1 MYNPLPIIIGTA
13 GHVDHGK
20 TSLVRALT
28 NFETDRHPEEKER
41 GMSIDF
47 AVAPYFIDSDRVVG
61 IVDVPGHIDFI
72 RNMTAGASSID
83 LALLVVAAD
92 DGVMPQTREHIQILS
107 HLGVKL
113 VLPVITKIDLSD
125 PTLTELLN
133 EELLTLL
140 EESKLKVLESTYVSN
155 QTGEGIDVLKE
166 RMLSAVEMLLKSPE
180 KEDRA
185 FRMYI
190 RTAFNFKGSGT
201 VVTGIP
207 CSGAINSGSK
217 VEILTSRVES
227 TSIRSIQ
234 NYRAETNHTEAHIS
248 SAINLRNIELG
259 DIERGLVLAEPEV
272 FISTKEIYAWVK
284 NSSNKR
290 IVRARDYQVHI
301 GTLSVTGKA
310 YPIGALH
317 LEPNTEGA
325 LRIKFQREIQ
335 TSAGDRLLLRDG
347 GTVGGGVV
355 ISIFGKGVRKRYRES
370 KLAEFKD
377 AIKSLNEEGR
387 FDLCELYACGEYFL
401 SDLKL
406 SAILQR
412 KAVEEADGAGRRVG
426 DLKVGVDILKIA
438 KNLWFNLHQKEHFE
452 ERLISLL
459 NYYHKINPYQ
469 PGMLISN
476 LNRLFKIEGVEAKD
490 LSKVLEAQN
499 KIKVSGNYILLSSFK
514 PPFTQKELAYIDKI
528 KALIKEQAG
537 ISKVNLLT
545 GINLS
550 EKDSLSLFNF
560 LEKEKT
566 IFNFSNFYFDS
577 DFVKDLRSKA
587 ELLLVEKKDGFTM
600 AEFRE
605 LTGVSRNQAVP
616 VLDYLDR
623 EGVTKRVGDKRVAG

>member
-47 AVAPYFIDSDRVVG
+47 AVAPYFIDSERVVG

-107 HLGVKL
+107 YLGVKL

-125 PTLTELLN
+125 STLTELLN

-140 EESKLKVLESTYVSN
+140 EESKLRVLESTYVSN
-155 QTGEGIDVLKE
+155 QTGEGVEVLKE
-166 RMLSAVEMLLKSPE
+166 KMLAAIEMLLKSTQ
-180 KEDRA
+180 KDDRA

-207 CSGAINSGSK
+207 SSGAINSDSK
-217 VEILTSRVES
+217 VEIIASRVDS

-234 NYRAETNHTEAHIS
+234 NYRSETNHTEAHIS

-284 NSSNKR
+284 NSSNKK

-301 GTLSVTGKA
+301 GTLSVTGKV
-310 YPIGALH
+310 YPVGVNHI
-317 LEPNTEGA
+317 EPNTHGA
-325 LRIKFQREIQ
+325 IRIKFHKEIQ
-335 TSAGDRLLLRDG
+335 TSAGDRLLLREV

-355 ISIFGKGVRKRYRES
+355 LSIFGKGVRKKYRES
-370 KLAEFKD
+370 KVESFKN
-377 AIKSLNEEGR
+377 ALKVLEVR
-387 FDLCELYACGEYFL
+387 RYDLCELYASGEYFL

-406 SAILQR
+406 SSVLQ
-412 KAVEEADGAGRRVG
+412 KKVMEEADGVGRRVG
-426 DLKVGVDILKIA
+426 SLKVGEDVVRIA

-452 ERLISLL
+452 ERLASLL
-459 NYYHKINPYQ
+459 TYYHKLNPYQ
-469 PGMLISN
+469 PGMLVSN
-476 LNRLFKIEGVEAKD
+476 LNRLFRIEGVEAKD
-490 LSKVLEAQN
+490 LSKVLEGQN
-499 KIKVSGNYILLSSFK
+499 AIKVSGNYILLASFK

-528 KALIKEQAG
+528 KLLIKDQAG
-537 ISKVNLLT
+537 ISKVNLLSE
-545 GINLS
+545 IKLS
-550 EKDSLSLFNF
+550 DKDSVSLFNF

-566 IFNFSNFYFDS
+566 IYNFSNFYFDS
-577 DFVKDLRSKA
+577 DFVDDLKEKA
-587 ELLLVEKKDGFTM
+587 EHLLLEKKEGFTM

-623 EGVTKRVGDKRVAG
+623 EGITKRVGDKRVAG

>member
-1 MYNPLPIIIGTA
+1 MYKPLPLIIGTA

-20 TSLVRALT
+20 TSLVRSLT

-140 EESKLKVLESTYVSN
+140 EESKLAVFESTYVSN
-155 QTGEGIDVLKE
+155 ETGEGIEVLKE
-166 RMLSAVEMLLKSPE
+166 KMLSAIEYLLANFKKDE
-180 KEDRA
+180 RA

-207 CSGAINSGSK
+207 SSGAINSD
-217 VEILTSRVES
+217 SRVEIIGSRVDS

-234 NYRAETNHTEAHIS
+234 NYRSETNHTEAHIS

-272 FISTKEIYAWVK
+272 FMPTKEIYAWVK
-284 NSSNKR
+284 NSSNKK

-301 GTLSVTGKA
+301 GTLSITGKV
-310 YPIGALH
+310 YPIGVSH
-317 LEPNTEGA
+317 IDPNTEGA
-325 LRIKFQREIQ
+325 LRIKFHKDVQ
-335 TSAGDRLLLRDG
+335 TSAGDSLLLREV

-355 ISIFGKGVRKRYRES
+355 LSIFGKGVRKRYRES
-370 KLAEFKD
+370 KLVEFKD
-377 AIKSLNEEGR
+377 AIKSLTKEMR

-406 SAILQR
+406 SAIIQR

-426 DLKVGVDILKIA
+426 NLKVGVDILKIA
-438 KNLWFNLHQKEHFE
+438 KNLWFNLHLKDHFE
-452 ERLISLL
+452 ERLVSLL
-459 NYYHKINPYQ
+459 NYYHKVNPYQ

-490 LSKVLEAQN
+490 LSKVLEGQN
-499 KIKVSGNYILLSSFK
+499 VIKVSGNYILLSRFK
-514 PPFTQKELAYIDKI
+514 PPFTQKELSYIDKI
-528 KALIKEQAG
+528 KVIIKEQAG

-545 GINLS
+545 EIKIS

-566 IFNFSNFYFDS
+566 IYNFSNFYFDS
-577 DFVKDLRSKA
+577 DFIKDLRGKA
-587 ELLLVEKKDGFTM
+587 VHLLSEKKEGFTM